1 MLSVA
6 FSGCVAY
13 KMLDVYVQ
21 LASLSEK
28 HGKVVSRLS
37 QLQEDVDKLRS
48 LSDTLSGNY
57 DKSTAEV
64 SYSSLI
70 ALCLR
75 RRQQQYL

>member
-1 MLSVA
+1 
-6 FSGCVAY
+6 
-13 KMLDVYVQ
+13 VQ

-64 SYSSLI
+64 SCYLFI
-70 ALCLR
+70 CLR
-75 RRQQQYL
+75 W